1 MSPFQIEALDL
12 RAAEAQS
19 RLAELRAERAFV
31 LGTEVGKI
39 DAYVADLELEIE
51 IWRRLYVTA
60 AVAEIA
66 SLRAELYGAQ
76 LG

>member
-12 RAAEAQS
+12 RAAEARR

-39 DAYVADLELEIE
+39 DAYVADLEHEIE
-51 IWRRLYVTA
+51 VWRHLYVIA
-60 AVAEIA
+60 AVTEIVT
-66 SLRAELYGAQ
+66 LRAELYGAQ